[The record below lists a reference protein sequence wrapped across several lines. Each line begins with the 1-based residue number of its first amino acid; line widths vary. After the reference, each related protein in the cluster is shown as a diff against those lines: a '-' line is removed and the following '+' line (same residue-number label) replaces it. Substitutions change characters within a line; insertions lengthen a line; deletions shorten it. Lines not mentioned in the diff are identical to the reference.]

1 MLSVKEAESLTK
13 EIAELLKS
21 ATTEQKLQIKGI
33 LIGTTIASKQ
43 RSGTNNRRK

>member
-1 MLSVKEAESLTK
+1 MLSVKEAEPLTK

-33 LIGTTIASKQ
+33 LIGATIASKQ
-43 RSGTNNRRK
+43 RSGTNNRRR